1 MKFIHSYIPN
11 DFNVDKKYTHII
23 WKEVL
28 YGQLLSTLMIKRN
41 HGNIKLYT
49 NEFVMEQIL
58 KIGIPYDEIDTDVL
72 DELTPNTFSVV
83 KMKVFESMNEPFIH
97 IDTDTIINKKLTFP
111 LEQDIMF
118 AHKDFP
124 DLGRTTTPKGFN
136 DYFISAMNA
145 YGIPFNDMKKSH
157 SKEKIKNFKVGDIPN
172 MNLIYVKDFEL
183 FKKAT
188 QLSLSHYE
196 ENKER
201 IDSYDKGYGACY
213 IEQLMIH
220 LNLMELSEK
229 YKKSIESG
237 ECFLAEKWFFQIL
250 QERKEGTYLEND
262 FEFPLM
268 FQNNYHYDEEFICDC
283 CGMSN
288 LKKNKYTIKDE
299 KDMLKYFNHDF
310 GGILHL
316 AHHKWSP
323 IIQCL
328 IIGQIAHRFGVEW
341 LRKVNSYYRD
351 IYPKYNINLPFLS
364 PGEKMYEKITGFK
377 FYERNVV

>member
-11 DFNVDKKYTHII
+11 NFNVDKKYTHVI

-28 YGQLLSTLMIKRN
+28 YSQLLSVLMIKRN
-41 HGNIKLYT
+41 HGDIKLYT

-58 KIGIPYDEIDTDVL
+58 KIGIPYDEIDVDVL
-72 DELTPNTFSVV
+72 DGLTPKTFSVV

-97 IDTDTIINKKLTFP
+97 IDTDTIINKKITFP
-111 LEQDIMF
+111 SELDIMF
-118 AHKDFP
+118 AHRDFP

-136 DYFISAMNA
+136 DYFINAMNS

-157 SKEKIKNFKVGDIPN
+157 SEEKINNFKVGEIPN

-183 FKKAT
+183 FKKAA

-196 ENKER
+196 ENKEK

-220 LNLMELSEK
+220 LNLMELSDK

-237 ECFLAEKWFFQIL
+237 ESFLADKWFFQIL

-262 FEFPLM
+262 FEFPLL
-268 FQNNYHYDEEFICDC
+268 FQNNYHYNKEFTCDC

-288 LKKNKYTIKDE
+288 LKNNKYTIKDE
-299 KDMLKYFNHDF
+299 NDMLRYFNHDF

-341 LRKVNSYYRD
+341 LRKVNSYYKD
-351 IYPKYNINLPFLS
+351 IYPKYNINLPLLS
-364 PGEKMYEKITGFK
+364 PGEKLYEKITGFQFHDK
-377 FYERNVV
+377 GMI